1 MKDFFEKLEY
11 KINTIDLN
19 NHQIENIQEN
29 AEKAVDV
36 LEKFLMQLDNRDIKD
51 DQFDIFGN
59 IYFEIEKIQSY
70 LKILANAQEIA
81 KERAE

>member
-1 MKDFFEKLEY
+1 MKDFFEKLKY

-19 NHQIENIQEN
+19 NHQIENIQKN

-59 IYFEIEKIQSY
+59 MYFEIEKIQSY
-70 LKILANAQEIA
+70 LKVLANAQEIA